1 MKKLNLNLFVLVL
14 ALGALQVSS
23 CSKSGGGKSAP
34 VAPIAPIAPSST
46 NVGFYSQ
53 TQNFVVNNYLN
64 NNSQFSA
71 QSGISAVLK
80 EAMGTCDRN
89 HSNGGLAS
97 CSTWARGEFDLVL
110 WVPQGATS
118 NQVRVILRALPGS
131 QLNDFGSYSYSFP
144 RFSEFIGC
152 SLLGICINTG
162 NSAGIFNPMVLD
174 GNIWPI
180 NNNQGFEVRFYGP
193 RLSQAY
199 NKTFQLQVNSG
210 KLEDGAWNYRLLYN
224 NTEAASG
231 TAIRCQS
238 QHCGMDASYFRA
250 SSQF

>member
-1 MKKLNLNLFVLVL
+1 MKQLNSQLLMAL
-14 ALGALQVSS
+14 AIIAGLQISS
-23 CSKSGGGKSAP
+23 CGKSGGGNSTPVAP
-34 VAPIAPIAPSST
+34 VAPIAPSSK

-53 TQNFVVNNYLN
+53 TKNFVVSNHLN
-64 NNSQFSA
+64 NNSQFTAGSA
-71 QSGISAVLK
+71 IAAVLR

-89 HSNGGLAS
+89 HSDGGLAA
-97 CSTWARGEFDLVL
+97 CNTWARGEFDLVL
-110 WVPQGATS
+110 WVPEGSLS

-131 QLNDFGSYSYSFP
+131 QLNDFGHYSYSFP
-144 RFSEFIGC
+144 KFSEFIGC
-152 SLLGICINTG
+152 SFLGICINSG
-162 NSAGIFNPMVLD
+162 NTAGIFNPMVLD

-199 NKTFQLQVNSG
+199 NKTFQLQVDSG

-224 NTEAASG
+224 NLEAARG

-250 SSQF
+250 SSQY